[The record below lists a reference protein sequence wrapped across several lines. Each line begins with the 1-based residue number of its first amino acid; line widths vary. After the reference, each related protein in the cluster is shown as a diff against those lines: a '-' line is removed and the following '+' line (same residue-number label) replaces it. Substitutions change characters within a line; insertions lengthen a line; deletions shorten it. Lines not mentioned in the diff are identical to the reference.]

1 MSKYKSRWDRREA
14 LAAFNLYCRMP
25 FSKANSHEPRI
36 VALAEKI
43 GRTPASLYMKI
54 ANLAWRDPENSR
66 DPKNPGGLAHSSK
79 LDKEIWDDFFADP
92 EAVMYESEE
101 AVAHYEGKPLEERAQ
116 LSGDD
121 AQLPDG
127 REKDRIVRVRVNQ
140 AFFRS
145 AVLTAYDNSCCI
157 TGLAAPELL
166 NASHIIPWRED
177 RERLN
182 PSNGLCLNALHD
194 RAFDRGLI
202 TIRPS
207 GIIAVSEQ
215 LREKAETCKESA
227 FVVGRDGGEIRMP
240 DKFKPT
246 AEFLEWH
253 GENIFVGN

>member
-1 MSKYKSRWDRREA
+1 MAKYNEKWERQET

-25 FSKANSHEPRI
+25 FSKANSREPRI

-43 GRTPASLYMKI
+43 GRTPASLYMKM
-54 ANLAWRDPENSR
+54 ANLAKH
-66 DPKNPGGLAHSSK
+66 DPKKKGGLGHTSK
-79 LDKEIWDDFFADP
+79 LDGQIWEDFFNDP
-92 EAVMYESEE
+92 ESVMYESEE
-101 AVAHYEGKPLEERAQ
+101 AVAHYEGTPLEERAE
-116 LSGDD
+116 LVGDD

-127 REKDRIVRVRVNQ
+127 REKERIVRVRVNQ

-145 AVLTAYDNSCCI
+145 AVLAAYDNSCCI

-240 DKFKPT
+240 EKFKP
-246 AEFLEWH
+246 AAKFLEWH
-253 GENIFVGN
+253 GENIFLGN

>member
-1 MSKYKSRWDRREA
+1 MAKYNEKWERQET

-25 FSKANSHEPRI
+25 FSKVNSRERGI

-43 GRTPASLYMKI
+43 GRTPASLSMKMG
-54 ANLAWRDPENSR
+54 NLAWHDPENPSSLKR
-66 DPKNPGGLAHSSK
+66 GSK
-79 LDKEIWDDFFADP
+79 LDEKIWEEFFANP
-92 EAVMYESEE
+92 EAVMYESEQ
-101 AVAHYEGKPLEERAQ
+101 AFAHYDGKPLEERAQ

-127 REKDRIVRVRVNQ
+127 SEKERIVRVRVNQ

-145 AVLTAYDNSCCI
+145 AVLAAYDNSCCI
-157 TGLAAPELL
+157 TKLAAPELL

-202 TIRPS
+202 TIRSS

-227 FVVGRDGGEIRMP
+227 FVVGRNGGKIRMP
-240 DKFKPT
+240 DKFKPA

-253 GENIFVGN
+253 GKNIFVGS

>member
-1 MSKYKSRWDRREA
+1 MYNQHMAKYNERWERQET

-25 FSKANSHEPRI
+25 FRLVNSREARI

-43 GRTPASLYMKI
+43 GRTPASLSMKMG
-54 ANLAWRDPENSR
+54 NLAWH
-66 DPKNPGGLAHSSK
+66 DPKNPSSLKRGSK
-79 LDKEIWDDFFADP
+79 LDAQIWKEFLADP
-92 EAVMYESEE
+92 AAIMYESEQ

-116 LSGDD
+116 LVGDD

-127 REKDRIVRVRVNQ
+127 REKERIVRVRVNQ

-145 AVLTAYDNSCCI
+145 AVLAAYDNSCCI
-157 TGLAAPELL
+157 TKLAAPELL
-166 NASHIIPWRED
+166 NASHIIPWKEN

-182 PSNGLCLNALHD
+182 PRNGLCLNALHD

-227 FVVGRDGGEIRMP
+227 FVVGRDGGKIRMP
-240 DKFKPT
+240 DKFKPA

>member
-1 MSKYKSRWDRREA
+1 MSKYNEKWERQET

-25 FSKANSHEPRI
+25 FNKVSGREPRI
-36 VALAEKI
+36 IALAEKI
-43 GRTPASLYMKI
+43 GRTSGALAKKI
-54 ANLAWRDPENSR
+54 GNLAWHDP
-66 DPKNPGGLAHSSK
+66 DNPGGLERGSK
-79 LDKEIWDDFFADP
+79 LDEQIWKEFFHDL
-92 EAVMYESEE
+92 ESVMYESEE
-101 AVAHYEGKPLEERAQ
+101 AVAHYEGTPLEERAQ

-127 REKDRIVRVRVNQ
+127 REKERIVRARINQ
-140 AFFRS
+140 GIFRS
-145 AVLTAYDNSCCI
+145 AVLAAYDNSCCI

-207 GIIAVSEQ
+207 GIIVISEQ

-227 FVVGRDGGEIRMP
+227 FVVGCDGGKIRMP
-240 DKFKPT
+240 DKFKPA

-253 GENIFVGN
+253 GENTFRKR